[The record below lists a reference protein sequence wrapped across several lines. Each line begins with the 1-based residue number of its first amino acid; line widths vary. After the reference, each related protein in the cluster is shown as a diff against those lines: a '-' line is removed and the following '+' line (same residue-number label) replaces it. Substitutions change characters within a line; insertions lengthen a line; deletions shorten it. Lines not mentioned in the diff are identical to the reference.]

1 MLSVPLIF
9 NWARSNVTDGAV
21 SIKFHTLIQS
31 RVEPCLTEL
40 LWATRLN
47 NTCTVYIQI
56 HLIYLVLSLIISF
69 SRCLP
74 WSLVTLVS
82 WSQAGEVPGRQNS
95 TGRLQPDYTLQQ
107 SVHCFWDI
115 YTSVSCHCHSYLWMT
130 NQPFWVTHL
139 RLTVRRK
146 RFQSKRSV
154 VILAWKRAAE
164 PITKFGN
171 KWEKHGLLDGD

>member
-21 SIKFHTLIQS
+21 SIKLHTLIQS
-31 RVEPCLTEL
+31 SLESSLAYWVALSNKIKL
-40 LWATRLN
+40 Y
-47 NTCTVYIQI
+47 VYKQI
-56 HLIYLVLSLIISF
+56 NLIYLVLSLIISF
-69 SRCLP
+69 SRWLP

-139 RLTVRRK
+139 RLTVRLK